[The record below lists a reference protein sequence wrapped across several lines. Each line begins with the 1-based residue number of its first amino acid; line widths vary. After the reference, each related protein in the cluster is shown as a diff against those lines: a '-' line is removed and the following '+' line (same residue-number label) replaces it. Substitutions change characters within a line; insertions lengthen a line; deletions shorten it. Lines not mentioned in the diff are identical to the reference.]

1 MKAKELKEL
10 GVEELKAKLAEQR
23 QELFNLR
30 FQHTTAQLEK
40 TSSIP
45 AARKNIA
52 RILTVLKEKESHPVS
67 RHGKPHGPH
76 AYRYRGQRQERQDH
90 RRSR

>member
-30 FQHTTAQLEK
+30 FQHTT
-40 TSSIP
+40 SSIP

-52 RILTVLKEKESHPVS
+52 RILTVLKEKE
-67 RHGKPHGPH
+67 
-76 AYRYRGQRQERQDH
+76 
-90 RRSR
+90 

>member
-1 MKAKELKEL
+1 MKAKELKNSAWKSSRPNSPNS
-10 GVEELKAKLAEQR
+10 GR
-23 QELFNLR
+23 NFFNLR

-52 RILTVLKEKESHPVS
+52 RILTVLKEKE
-67 RHGKPHGPH
+67 
-76 AYRYRGQRQERQDH
+76 
-90 RRSR
+90 

>member
-1 MKAKELKEL
+1 MMASEKTLMASVDKAYDLYFQILTLPVELTRY
-10 GVEELKAKLAEQR
+10 AEQR

-52 RILTVLKEKESHPVS
+52 RILTVLKEKE
-67 RHGKPHGPH
+67 
-76 AYRYRGQRQERQDH
+76 
-90 RRSR
+90 